1 MEIENQVSIVLCD
14 KDLVCDVDSAPQRCP
29 HEGATEAPTMAGVL
43 RGRVSACEGPRGAS
57 TEPRPRARWRDSAL
71 PCAVV
76 SSGLRWHFLISQTPF
91 WTSSLSQSVHRE
103 NAFAETPSR
112 DTEELSAGRRAE
124 GLTAEAPSLD
134 RGALSSLRSSVDC
147 CLPFTAHV
155 LRAHVH
161 ESRERRS
168 F

>member
-1 MEIENQVSIVLCD
+1 
-14 KDLVCDVDSAPQRCP
+14 
-29 HEGATEAPTMAGVL
+29 MAGVL

-57 TEPRPRARWRDSAL
+57 TEPRPRARWRGSAL

-134 RGALSSLRSSVDC
+134 GGALSSLRRSVDC

-155 LRAHVH
+155 LRLMSMSHVKGDP
-161 ESRERRS
+161 SRNNQSKKFPNFNFIPPSPTFKAS
-168 F
+168 FLFNSSPIVLL